1 VERVRKKSFWVMA
14 LLGPVFFAAIFLL
27 PLLMST
33 GGGVKR
39 LVVVDRTTTTLGAL
53 VAARLDSS
61 QRFFVVG
68 RVPGGPGVE
77 DSLAREVGVKRIDG
91 FLVLSDALTASGHAE
106 YRASNVSS
114 LEDVGLLRE
123 TLGPWRSARGWSA
136 PAWIRPWWLALRS
149 ACRSIPRRSPVGGR
163 PRKAPASRSRS
174 RIS

>member
-1 VERVRKKSFWVMA
+1 MRKVWAVVRREFVERVRKKSFWVMA

-123 TLGPWRSARGWSA
+123 TLGRLAERAR
-136 PAWIRPWWLALRS
+136 L
-149 ACRSIPRRSPVGGR
+149 
-163 PRKAPASRSRS
+163 
-174 RIS
+174 